1 MDNTLPLPSPLQAP
15 VARMSSSRW
24 PLALGF
30 IVFVPLAVASGGSLV
45 LSGAGALRA
54 LAPLAVACGL
64 AAYIAES
71 ATPRRHTAFTPG
83 AAPAFYVA
91 GALVLP
97 APWAVLVAA
106 GAAFAH
112 YLTARAGSVAARAV
126 AAAHT
131 VLVVSVF
138 TMLVHLLAGD
148 ETVLRGAIAVLV
160 GLPSALVAGTT
171 GAHGAA
177 AGMRVLAP
185 HVPDTGVLVALVPL
199 YYLLDTVP
207 RVAASAL
214 LHGVAPGKA
223 WRDVYAHTALP
234 ELGLLGVSV
243 FAVAAYGSVHALAL
257 LALPAVVGLHRAI
270 LEAGARRAAEGEARA
285 LHGDV
290 TVLDARATTARQ
302 QAEQSRA
309 YLGAVLSSVQA
320 VSGADDLGGVTETLV
335 KVVRRLTPFQVC
347 TVYLYESRE
356 GVFVPHAG
364 NHERT
369 LRGAVEPRG
378 RVETLMSERHR
389 LGYSYYIPI
398 PRAARAG
405 LDMWSAGD
413 VLLVPLLLT
422 NGDVAGYILLD
433 RPADNRVPTPADLAP
448 LETVSSLAASMIAR
462 LRHTDEAL
470 RLAATDGLTGL
481 LNRRMFEERLRQEL
495 ASAARRDDSVAL
507 MMIDIDDFGSVNN
520 RYGHQVGDAALR
532 LVAGIIREHLRE
544 SDAGGRYGGDEF
556 AAILP
561 GLTAAGAA
569 DIAERLRAALATA
582 TTRAAADGALPQIYT
597 SIGVASC
604 ADDTRDSATLVKA
617 ADDALYQSKR
627 LGKNR
632 VSIV

>member
-1 MDNTLPLPSPLQAP
+1 MDNTLPLPSSLQAP
-15 VARMSSSRW
+15 AAGMSSSRW
-24 PLALGF
+24 PLALGRS
-30 IVFVPLAVASGGSLV
+30 VFVPLAVASGGSLV

-71 ATPRRHTAFTPG
+71 ATPRRHTAFASG
-83 AAPAFYVA
+83 AAPAFYVV
-91 GALVLP
+91 GALVLS

-112 YLTARAGSVAARAV
+112 YLTARAGSAGSVAARAV

-138 TMLVHLLAGD
+138 TTLVHLLAGD
-148 ETVLRGAIAVLV
+148 ATVLRGAIAVLV
-160 GLPSALVAGTT
+160 SLPSALVAGTT
-171 GAHGAA
+171 S
-177 AGMRVLAP
+177 MRVVAP
-185 HVPDTGVLVALVPL
+185 HIQDARVLIALVPL

-223 WRDVYAHTALP
+223 WRDMYAHTALP
-234 ELGLLGVSV
+234 ELSLLGVSV
-243 FAVAAYGSVHALAL
+243 FAAEAYGSVHALAL

-285 LHGDV
+285 LRGDV
-290 TVLDARATTARQ
+290 AVLDARATTAWQ

-378 RVETLMSERHR
+378 RVETLMSEPHR

-405 LDMWSAGD
+405 LDTWSAGD
-413 VLLVPLLLT
+413 VLLAPLLLT

-448 LETVSSLAASMIAR
+448 LETVSSLAASVIAR

-495 ASAARRDDSVAL
+495 ASAKRRDDSVAL

-569 DIAERLRAALATA
+569 DIAERLRAALAAA

-604 ADDTRDSATLVKA
+604 ADDTRDGATLVKA